1 MKKHEPL
8 AITMLVTASCLASC
22 TVSTVFSR
30 NDPLFTPQGEFE
42 QMAMN
47 WHRAEAE
54 RLLRLA

>member
-1 MKKHEPL
+1 
-8 AITMLVTASCLASC
+8 V
-22 TVSTVFSR
+22 R
-30 NDPLFTPQGEFE
+30 GEFE